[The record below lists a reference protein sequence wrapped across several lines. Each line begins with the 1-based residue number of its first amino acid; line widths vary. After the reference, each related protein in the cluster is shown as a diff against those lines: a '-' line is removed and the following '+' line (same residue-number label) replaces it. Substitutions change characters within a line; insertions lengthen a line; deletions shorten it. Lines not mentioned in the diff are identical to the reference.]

1 MPINRF
7 IGYTSVITVEKEK
20 SKYNSIQDKVNVFF
34 STKNIHKAYSIPI
47 INIINGNNPKL
58 PRKVA

>member
-20 SKYNSIQDKVNVFF
+20 SEYNNIEDKANVFF
-34 STKNIHKAYSIPI
+34 STRNIHKAYRIPI
-47 INIINGNNPKL
+47 INIINGNSPKL